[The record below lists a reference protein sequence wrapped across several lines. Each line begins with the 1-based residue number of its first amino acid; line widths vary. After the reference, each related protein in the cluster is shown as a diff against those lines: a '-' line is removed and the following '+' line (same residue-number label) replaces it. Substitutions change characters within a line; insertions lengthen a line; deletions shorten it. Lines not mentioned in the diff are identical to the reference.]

1 MNEIWHHTVARAGG
15 TCTVV
20 LSGELDTSVTGELLR
35 VLLDEIARPDTL
47 VVRADLDA
55 VEFIDSSGMRAL
67 INAYHAAEGLDRT
80 FVVVRPRGNVR
91 KVIDV
96 AGLLSIL
103 ADGTPPTLPAAVD
116 RPTG

>member
-1 MNEIWHHTVARAGG
+1 VNEIWHHSVARAGG

-20 LSGELDTSVTGELLR
+20 LSGELDMSVTDQLLT
-35 VLLDEIARPDTL
+35 VLLDEVSRPDTR

-67 INAYHAAEGLDRT
+67 INAYHAAEGLDRR
-80 FVVVRPRGNVR
+80 FVVVRPRRNVR
-91 KVIDV
+91 KALDV
-96 AGLLSIL
+96 TGLLSIL
-103 ADGTPPTLPAAVD
+103 ADGAPPAFPAAVD